1 MSQLS
6 CSAQPEVNNQKSL
19 QEIAW
24 AITMSQGR
32 FSLMLAR
39 CNYTNLRKRLAQ
51 QLHQICSVEI
61 REIILQPDVHQLYS
75 HIQQELA
82 EEKPAAVMVLGLES
96 VQDIDALLTSMN
108 QVREEFRKYCP
119 FPLILWVNDQIVAKL
134 IRLVPDIES
143 WAKHTG
149 FAIATDELLKVL
161 RQESDRLFASVL
173 DKGAESFLSNET
185 IFGSRYPWE
194 LDAALR
200 DLDYCNQTLTPDLEA
215 CLQFVRG
222 RDDYASDRLDKALAE
237 YKTSLSFWQQSNH
250 RLRQAVLLFYI
261 GLCHERQAQLERSK
275 RFEYW
280 QTARSNFEDCLHL
293 IEQVQRGD
301 LVARFINQL
310 CQVLQYLEQW
320 DELQK
325 LAEKSQ
331 RLHKTHGTSVQ
342 LAQDYGSLAHVAL
355 QRQNSDQAKEL
366 AEKALHILDTLP
378 AEQHQDQCWY
388 LLILARSLRQ
398 IGQLEDAICCLEKAK
413 TSDAGENPQ
422 LYIQMLKE
430 LRSLYFDQG
439 QYLEAFKV
447 KQYRY
452 SIEHQFGFRAFIGA
466 GQLKAERQ
474 AKLVLNQYRHLP
486 TVAEEIFASGRDKNI
501 KKLIEWIGDTCHK
514 LIIIYGPSGVG
525 KSSMVEAG
533 LVPALKQTMIGTR
546 KVLSVTLR
554 TYTNWQRELGKGIA
568 RALVVAGVKTRLSV
582 ENGGSPVEL
591 LEQLQDNEQ
600 SNLLTVLIF
609 DQLEEFFF
617 VCSNPRECQDFFEF
631 LRDCLNCSS
640 VKVVIS
646 LREDYLHLLLQGS
659 RKHPIDAINNDIL
672 SKNILY
678 YVGNFS
684 PPETKSI
691 FLKLTQSSQ
700 FYMEE
705 ALIDELVKELDHNEP
720 LGEVRPIELQIMGA
734 QLCTYDITTLAKYQK
749 PKYKGKLVQ
758 RYLED
763 VIKDCGRENESIA
776 ELVLFLLTDENNPR
790 PLKTIDDLR
799 KGVFNLLTD
808 EDDSHP
814 LKTLNNLK
822 KELFSESSTA
832 EADQLN
838 VVLSILVES
847 GLVVMLRLHSTQYY
861 QLVHDYLAS
870 FVRKQKIT
878 GLLVEI
884 QTEREERE
892 RERKRLERI
901 QTQLNKVLQQKLRI
915 QRGLMAIGGISFIVV
930 LLGLQYQSHKKEI
943 AEIEQTIEKSE
954 TLFAT
959 HQELDALKEAVWAWQ
974 RLPKLEQPSLLNL
987 GQSPAEIKLD
997 VEQMLQR
1004 AVSGFKEYQEYN
1016 SLEGHKDAVI
1026 HVAFSPGGKTIA
1038 TASFDHTVKLW
1049 QLDGKLI
1056 PTREKDE
1063 DGKDEEKIKHEEK
1076 INSLAFSPDGKMI
1089 ATASFDNTVKLWTLD
1104 GTLVRTFTGHN
1115 DGVFG
1120 VDFSRDGRII
1130 ATASGDK
1137 TIKLW
1142 RIKDGKLLKTLT
1154 GHEDVVDTIAFSP
1167 KGQIIASASWDGT
1180 VKLWRTTDDKSFR
1193 TLRDET
1199 LKEDKSHSDRVFGVA
1214 FSPDGQMIASVSWD
1228 NTAKLWN
1235 IDGKL
1240 RYRLNDH
1247 TNRVIRVDFSPD
1259 GKRIATTSWD
1269 QTIKLWSTK
1278 EGILLETLEG
1288 HTDGVFGV
1296 EFGPYGEMIATSS
1309 QDNTVKLWKHDT
1321 SLNKRILKNHSEEIY
1336 SIDFSPDNQR
1346 IATASEDGTVKVW
1359 KTDGTLE
1366 KTLKGHQSGVYKVV
1380 FSPDGTLIATAS
1392 FDDTVKIWQ
1401 ADGTPLA
1408 TLVGQT
1414 EEINSLAFSR
1424 DHQILATANKD
1435 KTVKLWK
1442 LDGTSVDTLKGHRDQ
1457 VQGIAFSRDG
1467 TLIATASWDDEGILW
1482 NRAGESLAI
1491 LNGHSGEVNGV
1502 AFSRDGNIIATVGKD
1517 KTARLW
1523 NREGKLLET
1532 LDGHTAEVNG
1542 VAFSRDGK
1550 IIATMSKDKTVKLWN
1565 RDGELLHTLSGP
1577 RDLDWQVRF
1586 KSESELIASAID
1598 NNTVILWNVELLQ
1611 PNQLIE
1617 RSCDRLR
1624 DYLQNNP
1631 SLDQSD
1637 RDLCDGIS
1645 SQKSSP

>member
-6 CSAQPEVNNQKSL
+6 CSAQPEVNNHKSL

-39 CNYTNLRKRLAQ
+39 CNYTNLRKRLVQ

-96 VQDIDALLTSMN
+96 VQDIDDLLISMN
-108 QVREEFRKYCP
+108 RVREEFRKYCP
-119 FPLILWVNDQIVAKL
+119 FPLILWVNDQIVPKL

-222 RDDYASDRLDKALAE
+222 RDDYANDRLDKALTE
-237 YKTSLSFWQQSNH
+237 YKTSLSFWQQNNH

-293 IEQVQRGD
+293 FEQVQRGD

-320 DELQK
+320 DDLQT

-331 RLHKTHGTSVQ
+331 RLHETHGTSVQ
-342 LAQDYGSLAHVAL
+342 LAQDYGFLAHVAL
-355 QRQNSDQAKEL
+355 QGQNSAQAKEL

-378 AEQHQDQCWY
+378 PEQHQDQCWY

-398 IGQLEDAICCLEKAK
+398 IGQLEEAICCLEKAK
-413 TSDAGENPQ
+413 ASDAGENPQ

-430 LRSLYFDQG
+430 LRSLYFDKG

-486 TVAEEIFASGRDKNI
+486 TVAEEIFASGRDKDI

-546 KVLSVTLR
+546 KVLPVTLR
-554 TYTNWQRELGKGIA
+554 TYTNWQKELGKRIA
-568 RALVVAGVKTRLSV
+568 RALVVAGVKTSLSV
-582 ENGGSPVEL
+582 EHGGSRGEL
-591 LEQLQDNEQ
+591 LEQLQGNEQ

-776 ELVLFLLTDENNPR
+776 ELVLFLLTDEHNPR

-814 LKTLNNLK
+814 LKTLRNLK
-822 KELFSESSTA
+822 KELFSESGTA
-832 EADQLN
+832 EAAQLN

-847 GLVVMLRLHSTQYY
+847 GLVVMLRVHSTQYY

-870 FVRKQKIT
+870 FVRKQKIA
-878 GLLVEI
+878 GLLSEI

-892 RERKRLERI
+892 QERKRLERT
-901 QTQLNKVLQQKLRI
+901 QAQLNKVLQQKVRF
-915 QRGLMAIGGISFIVV
+915 QRRLMATGLLSFIV
-930 LLGLQYQSHKKEI
+930 LFFMGGLGLFFLGGLWRQKQI

-954 TLFAT
+954 TLFT
-959 HQELDALKEAVWAWQ
+959 KNQELDALKEAITAWQ
-974 RLPKLEQPSLLNL
+974 SLPKL
-987 GQSPAEIKLD
+987 GQSKAEIKRD
-997 VEQMLQR
+997 VEQILQR

-1026 HVAFSPGGKTIA
+1026 QVAFSPDGETIA

-1049 QLDGKLI
+1049 QPDGKLI
-1056 PTREKDE
+1056 STIEGHK
-1063 DGKDEEKIKHEEK
+1063 EK
-1076 INSLAFSPDGKMI
+1076 INSLAFSPDGETI
-1089 ATASFDNTVKLWTLD
+1089 ATASFDNTVKLWKLEKKLDNTLD
-1104 GTLVRTFTGHN
+1104 ITLLRTLKGHKE
-1115 DGVFG
+1115 GVFG
-1120 VDFSRDGRII
+1120 VAFSPDGQII
-1130 ATASGDK
+1130 AAASGDK
-1137 TIKLW
+1137 NIKLW
-1142 RIKDGKLLKTLT
+1142 RTKDGKLLNTLK
-1154 GHEDVVDTIAFSP
+1154 GHKNVIDGVAFSP

-1193 TLRDET
+1193 TLNDET

-1214 FSPDGQMIASVSWD
+1214 FSPDGQMIASVSQD
-1228 NTAKLWN
+1228 QTAKLWN

-1240 RYRLNDH
+1240 LHTLNGDNGH
-1247 TNRVIRVDFSPD
+1247 RDRVIRVDFSPD
-1259 GKRIATTSWD
+1259 GNRIATTSWD

-1278 EGILLETLEG
+1278 EGILRETLEG

-1296 EFGPYGEMIATSS
+1296 DFSRDGEMITTAS
-1309 QDNTVKLWKHDT
+1309 QDNTVKLWKQDK

-1336 SIDFSPDNQR
+1336 SIDFSSDNQR
-1346 IATASEDGTVKVW
+1346 ITTASEDGTVKVW

-1408 TLVGQT
+1408 TLFRQT
-1414 EEINSLAFSR
+1414 EEINSLAFSP
-1424 DHQILATANKD
+1424 DNQILATANKD

-1442 LDGTSVDTLKGHRDQ
+1442 LDGTSVNTLKGHRDQ
-1457 VQGIAFSRDG
+1457 VQGIAFSPDG

-1482 NRAGESLAI
+1482 NLEGKKLAT

-1523 NREGKLLET
+1523 NRDGELLET
-1532 LDGHTAEVNG
+1532 LDDHTAEVNG
-1542 VAFSRDGK
+1542 VVFSPNGK

-1586 KSESELIASAID
+1586 KSESQLIASAID
-1598 NNTVILWNVELLQ
+1598 DNTVILWNVELLQ

-1624 DYLQNNP
+1624 DYLQYN
-1631 SLDQSD
+1631 STLEDSD
-1637 RDLCDGIS
+1637 RKLCDGIS

>member
-19 QEIAW
+19 QELAW

-39 CNYTNLRKRLAQ
+39 CNYTNLRKRLVQ
-51 QLHQICSVEI
+51 QLHQICCVEI

-75 HIQQELA
+75 QIQQELTD
-82 EEKPAAVMVLGLES
+82 EKPAAVMVLGLES
-96 VQDIDALLTSMN
+96 VQDIDALLISMN
-108 QVREEFRKYCP
+108 RVREEFRKHCP
-119 FPLILWVNDQIVAKL
+119 FPLILWVNDQIVPKL

-200 DLDYCNQTLTPDLEA
+200 DLDHCNQTLTPDLEA

-222 RDDYASDRLDKALAE
+222 RDDYANDRLDKALAE

-280 QTARSNFEDCLHL
+280 QTAQSNFEDCLHL
-293 IEQVQRGD
+293 FEQVQRGD

-325 LAEKSQ
+325 LAKKSQ
-331 RLHKTHGTSVQ
+331 RLHETHGTNVQ
-342 LAQDYGSLAHVAL
+342 LAQDYGFLAHVAL
-355 QRQNSDQAKEL
+355 QGQNSAQAKEL

-378 AEQHQDQCWY
+378 DEQHQDQCWY

-413 TSDAGENPQ
+413 ASDAGENPK

-430 LRSLYFDQG
+430 LRSLYFDKG

-486 TVAEEIFASGRDKNI
+486 TVAEEIFASGRDKDI
-501 KKLIEWIGDTCHK
+501 KKLIEWIGDTYHK

-554 TYTNWQRELGKGIA
+554 TYTNWQRELGKRIA
-568 RALVVAGVKTRLSV
+568 RALVVAGVKTRLSA
-582 ENGGSPVEL
+582 EHGGSPVEL

-617 VCSNPRECQDFFEF
+617 VCSNPRECQVFFEF

-646 LREDYLHLLLQGS
+646 LREEYLHLLLQGS
-659 RKHPIDAINNDIL
+659 RKNPIDAINNDIL

-700 FYMEE
+700 FSIEE
-705 ALIDELVKELDHNEP
+705 SLIDELVKELDHNEP
-720 LGEVRPIELQIMGA
+720 IGEVRPIELQIMGA
-734 QLCTYDITTLAKYQK
+734 QLCTYDITTLAKYQD

-790 PLKTIDDLR
+790 PLKTIDNLR
-799 KGVFNLLTD
+799 KGVFNLLKD
-808 EDDSHP
+808 EDDYHP
-814 LKTLNNLK
+814 LKSLTNLK
-822 KELFSESSTA
+822 KELFSGSDTA
-832 EADQLN
+832 EADRLSLVLN
-838 VVLSILVES
+838 ILVES
-847 GLVVMLRLHSTQYY
+847 GLVVMLRVHSAQYY

-884 QTEREERE
+884 QKEREERE

-915 QRGLMAIGGISFIVV
+915 QRGLMVIGGISFLVV

-997 VEQMLQR
+997 VKQMLQR
-1004 AVSGFKEYQEYN
+1004 AVSGFKEYQEHN
-1016 SLEGHKDAVI
+1016 SLEGHKEAVI
-1026 HVAFSPGGKTIA
+1026 HVAFSPDGKTIA

-1049 QLDGKLI
+1049 QSNGEFI
-1056 PTREKDE
+1056 RT
-1063 DGKDEEKIKHEEK
+1063 IKGQENKRHQDK
-1076 INSLAFSPDGKMI
+1076 INSLAFSPDGQMI
-1089 ATASFDNTVKLWTLD
+1089 ATASFDNKVKLWTLD
-1104 GTLVRTFTGHN
+1104 GILVRTFKGHK

-1120 VDFSRDGRII
+1120 VAFSRDGQMI
-1130 ATASGDK
+1130 ATASADK

-1142 RIKDGKLLKTLT
+1142 RSKDGELLKTLK
-1154 GHEDVVDTIAFSP
+1154 GHTDVIDTIAFSS

-1180 VKLWRTTDDKSFR
+1180 VKLWKTTENKSFR
-1193 TLRDET
+1193 TLNDET

-1214 FSPDGQMIASVSWD
+1214 FSRDGQMIASVSRD
-1228 NTAKLWN
+1228 NTAKLWT
-1235 IDGKL
+1235 IDGTLLHTLKG
-1240 RYRLNDH
+1240 H

-1269 QTIKLWSTK
+1269 QTIKLWSTTD
-1278 EGILLETLEG
+1278 GILLETLEG
-1288 HTDGVFGV
+1288 HTNGVFGV
-1296 EFGPYGEMIATSS
+1296 DFSPDGEMIATAS
-1309 QDNTVKLWKHDT
+1309 QDYTVKLWKRDK
-1321 SLNKRILKNHSEEIY
+1321 SLKKQILKNHSEEIY
-1336 SIDFSPDNQR
+1336 SIDFSPKGQR
-1346 IATASEDGTVKVW
+1346 IATASEDDTVKVW

-1401 ADGTPLA
+1401 ADGTLVA

-1414 EEINSLAFSR
+1414 EDINSLAFSP
-1424 DHQILATANKD
+1424 DNQILATANKD

-1442 LDGTSVDTLKGHRDQ
+1442 LDGTSLDTLKGYRDQ
-1457 VQGIAFSRDG
+1457 VQGIAFSPDG

-1491 LNGHSGEVNGV
+1491 LNGHSGEVTGV
-1502 AFSRDGNIIATVGKD
+1502 AFSPNGQIIATVGKD

-1532 LDGHTAEVNG
+1532 LEGHTAEVNG
-1542 VAFSRDGK
+1542 VAFSPNGK

-1586 KSESELIASAID
+1586 KSESQLIASAIND
-1598 NNTVILWNVELLQ
+1598 NTVILWNVELLQ

-1617 RSCDRLR
+1617 RSCDRLQ

-1631 SLDQSD
+1631 SLEESD